1 MNAAGLRPL
10 VTKEI
15 RALLPAWIG
24 AALAI
29 GAAVL
34 SGGRS
39 HELGLIAYAFGS
51 VVLGA
56 QSVGHEYTHRTMA
69 QLLSQPWSRRRLL
82 AVKLTVLTTMVAT
95 LAAFA
100 WLALL
105 QPGEEYWVFA
115 TLLNA
120 LCLAPLLT
128 MAARD
133 PMAGVVFTGAAPV
146 WLLLLGRYISA
157 QALWAGTFAVA
168 AAAAIAGWRMF
179 MRLEAI
185 DGRGA
190 EMRAPEALRRWLAAT
205 LAASSEPVRTKRP
218 VWMLVKKEL
227 HLQQMT
233 FAVTAVWMVF
243 WIVESASTRLVPGF
257 VGLPLAVVA
266 VLFGAL
272 EAMLIGSLASAEE
285 RQLGTHDWQVLL
297 PMAAWRQWFVKAGT
311 ALGLA
316 AVLSLG
322 LPVLLGGGGVA
333 FNAWYSGVIVFLT
346 AGSLYVSSL
355 CRSGLRA
362 LIVSAALLLAASMI
376 VPRIAPADARPA
388 AALFGV
394 PAAAVVIL
402 MLWFA
407 FENHR
412 LAGQSTV
419 RVVRQAMWIG
429 GCLGVGAAVVG
440 LLERSL

>member
-29 GAAVL
+29 GAAVP

-56 QSVGHEYTHRTMA
+56 QSVGHEYTHRTLA
-69 QLLSQPWSRRRLL
+69 QLLSQPWSRRRIL
-82 AVKLTVLTTMVAT
+82 AVKLAVVTTMVAT

-100 WLALL
+100 WLVLL

-133 PMAGVVFTGAAPV
+133 PLAGVVFTGAAPV
-146 WLLLLGRYISA
+146 WLLVLGRYISA
-157 QALWAGTFAVA
+157 RALWAGTFAVA
-168 AAAAIAGWRMF
+168 AAAAFAGWRMF

-190 EMRAPEALRRWLAAT
+190 EMRAPEAVRRWLAAT
-205 LAASSEPVRTKRP
+205 FAAFSEPVRTKRP
-218 VWMLVKKEL
+218 VWMLVRKEL

-233 FAVTAVWMVF
+233 FAVTAVWIVF
-243 WIVESASTRLVPGF
+243 WIVESALTRLIPGF
-257 VGLPLAVVA
+257 VGVPLSLVA

-272 EAMLIGSLASAEE
+272 VAMLIGSLASAEE
-285 RQLGTHDWQVLL
+285 RQLGTHEWQVLL
-297 PMAAWRQWFVKAGT
+297 PMAAWRQWIVKAAT

-316 AVLSLG
+316 AVLSFG
-322 LPVLLGGGGVA
+322 LPVLLGGGGVG
-333 FNAWYSGVIVFLT
+333 FNPWYFGVIVFLT

-362 LIVSAALLLAASMI
+362 LIVSAALMLAASVI
-376 VPRIAPADARPA
+376 EVRIAAASAHPPA
-388 AALFGV
+388 ARSAV
-394 PAAAVVIL
+394 PPAAVVIL

-407 FENHR
+407 FDNHR
-412 LAGQSTV
+412 LAGHSAA
-419 RVVRQAMWIG
+419 RISRQVLWIA
-429 GCLGVGAAVVG
+429 GVMAAGVAIVSVVG
-440 LLERSL
+440 